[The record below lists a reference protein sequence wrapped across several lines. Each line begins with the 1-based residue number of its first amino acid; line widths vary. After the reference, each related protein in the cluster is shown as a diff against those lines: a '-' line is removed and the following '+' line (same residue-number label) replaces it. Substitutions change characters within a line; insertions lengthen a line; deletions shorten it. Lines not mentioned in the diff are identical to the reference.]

1 MDSREMTENFPGSS
15 VSITKFSLSE
25 YDEITQLLHKVTVWY
40 RIGGQHKPGYLV
52 SHKKS
57 VLSDIT

>member
-1 MDSREMTENFPGSS
+1 MDSREITENFPGSS
-15 VSITKFSLSE
+15 VSMSKFSLSE
-25 YDEITQLLHKVTVWY
+25 YDEMTQLLHKVTVWY

-57 VLSDIT
+57 VLSDNT